1 MKKLFIVMLVLCIA
15 LCSCSKNE
23 NDVKP
28 ESDTPISDKNES
40 KITIACTQ
48 DVQVLV
54 SDGLNTAG
62 IDTVKLIDAGNEFIS
77 RGFMLDVA
85 SDRIPDILITGDIRQ
100 FINYA
105 ELGYFFPV
113 AYDGIKDAA
122 PCAYSKM
129 METSVYDKLCTWNKK
144 HNYGI
149 ILRTDYADM
158 QICINNNLI
167 DDFVSVRELLT
178 RNKPDS
184 GFSLIDLPF
193 RSPDRRFIDILSEGK
208 VNPYRLYLSG
218 EQPISGIYSQDF
230 ALLAENLRQ
239 MYSKKLI
246 PADFI
251 NHDADITKN
260 IFLQNKLAAMFTN
273 SVPQNADIKTI
284 PADDDTKF
292 IAVGFFKKNSSAV
305 SLDCQLN
312 IINSI
317 TLSEKFKSCPKNNNL
332 ADVLDYFVPYDIH
345 EKAFSAADSAL
356 ISVIIDKT
364 SVRDAVKIYEN
375 SGGNEYMKE
384 VRKLYAEKLRLLNTD
399 MGSDMN

>member
-1 MKKLFIVMLVLCIA
+1 MLVLCIA

-167 DDFVSVRELLT
+167 DDFVSVRKLLT

-184 GFSLIDLPF
+184 RFSLIDLPF
-193 RSPDRRFIDILSEGK
+193 RSPIG
-208 VNPYRLYLSG
+208 
-218 EQPISGIYSQDF
+218 
-230 ALLAENLRQ
+230 ALLTYCLKEKEIPTVFICPVNNPFPGYIHRILPYLRKI
-239 MYSKKLI
+239 SDKCI
-246 PADFI
+246 V
-251 NHDADITKN
+251 KN
-260 IFLQNKLAAMFTN
+260 
-273 SVPQNADIKTI
+273 
-284 PADDDTKF
+284 
-292 IAVGFFKKNSSAV
+292 
-305 SLDCQLN
+305 
-312 IINSI
+312 
-317 TLSEKFKSCPKNNNL
+317 
-332 ADVLDYFVPYDIH
+332 
-345 EKAFSAADSAL
+345 
-356 ISVIIDKT
+356 
-364 SVRDAVKIYEN
+364 
-375 SGGNEYMKE
+375 
-384 VRKLYAEKLRLLNTD
+384 
-399 MGSDMN
+399 